1 MGSLV
6 LLDLMG
12 GVALLLWGL
21 HMVHSGILRAFGPN
35 LRHLLG
41 RALGNRLTAF
51 SAGLGLTALL
61 QSSTAT
67 ALITSS
73 FTSEGLVSLV
83 PALAIMLGANVGTT
97 LIVQVL
103 SFNIAA
109 VAPVLF
115 IVGLVA
121 FRSGPRSRIKDVG
134 RVFIGLGLMLLALH
148 ILLNTL
154 APAENAPGVRVFMNA
169 ITGDPILCILF
180 AAVITWLV
188 HSSVASVLLVMSLAY
203 AHFITPPA
211 ALALVLGANLGSA
224 INPLVEGAR
233 RDNPASYRLPLGNLI
248 NRVAGILLVAPF
260 LGPIAELLQ
269 SWQPDLAKATAL
281 FHIAFNVATAVAFI
295 GLLDGLAAILKK
307 LLPERVREAD
317 PSGPRYL
324 DESAL
329 ETPSL
334 ALADA
339 ARETLHMGDHVE
351 IMLRKVMAAMMTN
364 DRALVD
370 QVTQMDNS
378 VDSLDEAIKL
388 YVTKLTR
395 GSLDER
401 EGQRAMEIVSFAI
414 NLEHIGDIIDK
425 NLSELA
431 TKKIKRRFQFSAE
444 GAEELSAF
452 HKRTMDS
459 LRIAFGVFM
468 SGDVNEAR
476 KLLAEKSALR
486 NAELAATE
494 RHLDR
499 LREGRPETIETTSLH
514 LDVLRDLRRI
524 HSHICSVAIPCSMP
538 PANSPPIAAPRRFW
552 PHCRR
557 RCTAADKS
565 TIQRLR
571 CAAAVLHD
579 QHDVSDVDDRRHR
592 LAEDDHRLTLGDAV
606 DQRHQPASHREEPE
620 RHRHHALSGALARN
634 PLHQETGGE
643 QQLRDQ
649 PEGQPEIELGDEYVV
664 EIVAKRLAVLN
675 QHQITSVAM
684 GVGFLRRISHHT
696 PARSMIPIHS
706 RSKKP

>member
-1 MGSLV
+1 MGTMV

-21 HMVHSGILRAFGPN
+21 HMVHSGILRAFGPD
-35 LRHLLG
+35 LRLLLAK
-41 RALGNRLTAF
+41 ALSNRFTAF
-51 SAGLGLTALL
+51 AAGLGLTALL

-97 LIVQVL
+97 LIVQIL

-115 IVGLVA
+115 IIGLVA
-121 FRSGPRSRIKDVG
+121 FRTGPRSRIKDIG
-134 RVFIGLGLMLLALH
+134 RVSIGLGLMLLALH
-148 ILLNTL
+148 ILLDTL
-154 APAENAPGVRVFMNA
+154 APAENAPGMRVFMNA
-169 ITGDPILCILF
+169 ITGDPVLCIF
-180 AAVITWLV
+180 FGAVVTWVV
-188 HSSVASVLLVMSLAY
+188 HSSVASVLLVMSLAF
-203 AHFITPPA
+203 AHFITPAA

-224 INPLVEGAR
+224 INPIFEGAR
-233 RDNPASYRLPLGNLI
+233 RDNPASYRLPLGNLA
-248 NRVAGILLVAPF
+248 NRVIGIVLVAPF
-260 LGPIAELLQ
+260 LNPIAGLLQ

-281 FHIAFNVATAVAFI
+281 FHIAFNVVTAIVFI
-295 GLLDGLAAILKK
+295 GLLDGVARLLKK
-307 LLPERVREAD
+307 LLPTRIQETD
-317 PSGPRYL
+317 PLRPRYL

-351 IMLRKVMAAMMTN
+351 VMLRKVMAAMMTN

-370 QVTQMDNS
+370 QVSRMDNS
-378 VDSLDEAIKL
+378 VDNLDEAIKL

-401 EGQRAMEIVSFAI
+401 EGQRAMEIISFAI
-414 NLEHIGDIIDK
+414 NLEHMGDIIDK

-476 KLLAEKSALR
+476 KLLAEKALLR

-524 HSHICSVAIPCSMP
+524 HSHICSVAYPVLDAAGELEGRQNIESESVNLPEPSALP
-538 PANSPPIAAPRRFW
+538 SP
-552 PHCRR
+552 
-557 RCTAADKS
+557 
-565 TIQRLR
+565 
-571 CAAAVLHD
+571 
-579 QHDVSDVDDRRHR
+579 QHR
-592 LAEDDHRLTLGDAV
+592 
-606 DQRHQPASHREEPE
+606 
-620 RHRHHALSGALARN
+620 
-634 PLHQETGGE
+634 
-643 QQLRDQ
+643 
-649 PEGQPEIELGDEYVV
+649 
-664 EIVAKRLAVLN
+664 
-675 QHQITSVAM
+675 
-684 GVGFLRRISHHT
+684 
-696 PARSMIPIHS
+696 
-706 RSKKP
+706 

>member
-1 MGSLV
+1 MTMGSLV

-21 HMVHSGILRAFGPN
+21 HMVHSGILRAFGPD
-35 LRHLLG
+35 LRRLLAG
-41 RALGNRLTAF
+41 ALNNRFTAF
-51 SAGLGLTALL
+51 AAGIGLTALL

-73 FTSEGLVSLV
+73 FTAEGLVGLV

-109 VAPVLF
+109 FAPVLF

-121 FRSGPRSRIKDVG
+121 FRGGARSRIKDIG
-134 RVFIGLGLMLLALH
+134 RVSIGLGLMLLALH
-148 ILLNTL
+148 ILLDTL
-154 APAENAPGVRVFMNA
+154 APAETAPSVRVLMSA
-169 ITGDPILCILF
+169 ITGDPVLCIMIG
-180 AAVITWLV
+180 AVVTWAV

-203 AHFITPPA
+203 AHFISPSA

-224 INPLVEGAR
+224 INPLFEGAR

-248 NRVAGILLVAPF
+248 NRLAGILLVAPF
-260 LGPIAELLQ
+260 LRPITEVLQ
-269 SWQPDLAKATAL
+269 AWQPDLAKMTAE
-281 FHIAFNVATAVAFI
+281 FHIAFNVATAIIFI
-295 GLLDGLAAILKK
+295 GLLDGMAALLKK
-307 LLPERVREAD
+307 LLPDRVREAD
-317 PSGPRYL
+317 PSRPRYL
-324 DESAL
+324 DDSAL

-351 IMLRKVMAAMMTN
+351 IMLRKVMAAIMTN

-370 QVTQMDNS
+370 QVSTMDNA
-378 VDSLDEAIKL
+378 VDSLGEAIKL

-401 EGQRAMEIVSFAI
+401 EGQRAMEIISFAI

-431 TKKIKRRFQFSAE
+431 TKKIKRRFQFSPE
-444 GAEELSAF
+444 GAEELSAI

-468 SGDVNEAR
+468 SGDVKEGR
-476 KLLAEKSALR
+476 KLLAEKAALR

-514 LDVLRDLRRI
+514 LNVLRDLRRI
-524 HSHICSVAIPCSMP
+524 HSHICSVAYPVLD
-538 PANSPPIAAPRRFW
+538 AA
-552 PHCRR
+552 
-557 RCTAADKS
+557 
-565 TIQRLR
+565 
-571 CAAAVLHD
+571 
-579 QHDVSDVDDRRHR
+579 
-592 LAEDDHRLTLGDAV
+592 
-606 DQRHQPASHREEPE
+606 
-620 RHRHHALSGALARN
+620 
-634 PLHQETGGE
+634 GE
-643 QQLRDQ
+643 L
-649 PEGQPEIELGDEYVV
+649 
-664 EIVAKRLAVLN
+664 
-675 QHQITSVAM
+675 
-684 GVGFLRRISHHT
+684 
-696 PARSMIPIHS
+696 PARQNAESELDALPSPAHPLP
-706 RSKKP
+706 R

>member
-21 HMVHSGILRAFGPN
+21 HMVHSGILRAFGAD
-35 LRHLLG
+35 LRLMLAK
-41 RALGNRLTAF
+41 ALSNRFTAF
-51 SAGLGLTALL
+51 GAGLGLTALL

-67 ALITSS
+67 GLITSS

-97 LIVQVL
+97 LIVQIL
-103 SFNIAA
+103 SFNISA

-115 IVGLVA
+115 IIGLVS
-121 FRSGPRSRIKDVG
+121 FRTGPRSRVKDIG

-169 ITGDPILCILF
+169 ITGDPVLCILF
-180 AAVITWLV
+180 AAIVTWLV

-203 AHFITPPA
+203 AHFITPYA

-233 RDNPASYRLPLGNLI
+233 RDNPASYRLPVGNLV
-248 NRVAGILLVAPF
+248 NRVAGIVLVLPF
-260 LGPIAELLQ
+260 LQPIADLLIA
-269 SWQPDLAKATAL
+269 WQPDLAKATAL
-281 FHIAFNVATAVAFI
+281 FHIAFNAVTALVFI
-295 GLLDGLAAILKK
+295 GLLDSMARLLKR
-307 LLPERVREAD
+307 LLPERVKEAD
-317 PSGPRYL
+317 ALGPRYL

-370 QVTQMDNS
+370 QVSQMDNS

-388 YVTKLTR
+388 YITKLTR

-452 HKRTMDS
+452 HKRTTDS
-459 LRIAFGVFM
+459 LRVAFGVFM

-486 NAELAATE
+486 NTELAATE

-499 LREGRPETIETTSLH
+499 LREGRPESIETTSLH

-524 HSHICSVAIPCSMP
+524 HSHICSVAYPVLDAAGELAAYRSTENDLTAL
-538 PANSPPIAAPRRFW
+538 PAP
-552 PHCRR
+552 
-557 RCTAADKS
+557 
-565 TIQRLR
+565 
-571 CAAAVLHD
+571 V
-579 QHDVSDVDDRRHR
+579 
-592 LAEDDHRLTLGDAV
+592 
-606 DQRHQPASHREEPE
+606 ASRP
-620 RHRHHALSGALARN
+620 
-634 PLHQETGGE
+634 
-643 QQLRDQ
+643 
-649 PEGQPEIELGDEYVV
+649 
-664 EIVAKRLAVLN
+664 
-675 QHQITSVAM
+675 
-684 GVGFLRRISHHT
+684 
-696 PARSMIPIHS
+696 
-706 RSKKP
+706 

>member
-35 LRHLLG
+35 LRLLLAK
-41 RALGNRLTAF
+41 ALSNRFAAF
-51 SAGLGLTALL
+51 GAGLGLTALL

-115 IVGLVA
+115 IIGLVA
-121 FRSGPRSRIKDVG
+121 FRSGPRSRIKDIG

-169 ITGDPILCILF
+169 ITGDPVLCILF
-180 AAVITWLV
+180 GAIVTWLV

-203 AHFITPPA
+203 AHFVTPYA

-224 INPLVEGAR
+224 INPIVEGAR
-233 RDNPASYRLPLGNLI
+233 RDNPASYRLPLGNLV

-260 LGPIAELLQ
+260 LQPIADLLI
-269 SWQPDLAKATAL
+269 SWQTDLAKATAL
-281 FHIAFNVATAVAFI
+281 FHIAFNVVTALIFI
-295 GLLDGLAAILKK
+295 GLLDGMARLLKA
-307 LLPERVREAD
+307 LLPERAKATD

-370 QVTQMDNS
+370 QVSQMDNS

-388 YVTKLTR
+388 YITKLTR

-476 KLLAEKSALR
+476 KLLAEKAALR

-524 HSHICSVAIPCSMP
+524 HSHICSVAYPVLDAAGELAAYRSAETEL
-538 PANSPPIAAPRRFW
+538 PALPAPVPGR
-552 PHCRR
+552 
-557 RCTAADKS
+557 
-565 TIQRLR
+565 
-571 CAAAVLHD
+571 
-579 QHDVSDVDDRRHR
+579 
-592 LAEDDHRLTLGDAV
+592 G
-606 DQRHQPASHREEPE
+606 
-620 RHRHHALSGALARN
+620 
-634 PLHQETGGE
+634 
-643 QQLRDQ
+643 
-649 PEGQPEIELGDEYVV
+649 
-664 EIVAKRLAVLN
+664 
-675 QHQITSVAM
+675 
-684 GVGFLRRISHHT
+684 
-696 PARSMIPIHS
+696 
-706 RSKKP
+706 

>member
-1 MGSLV
+1 MATIV

-21 HMVHSGILRAFGPN
+21 HMVHSGILRAFGPD
-35 LRHLLG
+35 LRLLLSK
-41 RALGNRLTAF
+41 ALSNRFTAF
-51 SAGLGLTALL
+51 AAGLGLTALL

-73 FTSEGLVSLV
+73 FTAEGLVSLV

-97 LIVQVL
+97 LIVQIL

-115 IVGLVA
+115 IIGLVA
-121 FRSGPRSRIKDVG
+121 FRSGPRSRIKDIG

-148 ILLNTL
+148 ILLDTL
-154 APAENAPGVRVFMNA
+154 APAENAPGARVFMNA
-169 ITGDPILCILF
+169 ITGDPVLCVLIG
-180 AAVITWLV
+180 AVVTWVV
-188 HSSVASVLLVMSLAY
+188 HSSVASVLLIMSLAY
-203 AHFITPPA
+203 AHFVTPFA

-224 INPLVEGAR
+224 INPVLEGAR

-248 NRVAGILLVAPF
+248 NRLAGILLVAPF
-260 LGPIAELLQ
+260 LRPVSEALL
-269 SWQPDLAKATAL
+269 SWQPDPAKATAL
-281 FHIAFNVATAVAFI
+281 FHIAFNVATAILFI
-295 GLLDGLAAILKK
+295 GLLDGLARLLKAW
-307 LLPERVREAD
+307 LPERVREAD
-317 PSGPRYL
+317 PSRPRYL

-351 IMLRKVMAAMMTN
+351 VMLRKVMAAMMTN

-370 QVTQMDNS
+370 QVSRMDNR
-378 VDSLDEAIKL
+378 VDGLDEAIKL

-401 EGQRAMEIVSFAI
+401 EGKRAMEIISFAI

-431 TKKIKRRFQFSAE
+431 TKKIKRRFQFSPE

-452 HKRTMDS
+452 HRRTMDS

-468 SGDVNEAR
+468 SGDVSEAR
-476 KLLAEKSALR
+476 KLLAEKTALR

-499 LREGRPETIETTSLH
+499 LREGRPETLETTSLH

-524 HSHICSVAIPCSMP
+524 HSHICSVAYPVLDAAGELAAYRSTE
-538 PANSPPIAAPRRFW
+538 SDIAA
-552 PHCRR
+552 
-557 RCTAADKS
+557 
-565 TIQRLR
+565 
-571 CAAAVLHD
+571 
-579 QHDVSDVDDRRHR
+579 
-592 LAEDDHRLTLGDAV
+592 
-606 DQRHQPASHREEPE
+606 
-620 RHRHHALSGALARN
+620 LSA
-634 PLHQETGGE
+634 PVTG
-643 QQLRDQ
+643 R
-649 PEGQPEIELGDEYVV
+649 
-664 EIVAKRLAVLN
+664 
-675 QHQITSVAM
+675 
-684 GVGFLRRISHHT
+684 
-696 PARSMIPIHS
+696 
-706 RSKKP
+706 

>member
-21 HMVHSGILRAFGPN
+21 HMVHSGILRAFGPD
-35 LRHLLG
+35 LRLLLAK
-41 RALGNRLTAF
+41 ALSNRFTAIG
-51 SAGLGLTALL
+51 AGLGLTALL

-97 LIVQVL
+97 LIVQIL
-103 SFNIAA
+103 SFNISA

-115 IVGLVA
+115 IIGLVA
-121 FRSGPRSRIKDVG
+121 FRSGPRSRVKDIG

-169 ITGDPILCILF
+169 ITGDPVLCILF
-180 AAVITWLV
+180 AAIVTWLV

-203 AHFITPPA
+203 AHFVTPYA

-224 INPLVEGAR
+224 INPIVEGAR
-233 RDNPASYRLPLGNLI
+233 RDNPASYRLPLGNLV
-248 NRVAGILLVAPF
+248 NRLAGILLVAPF
-260 LGPIAELLQ
+260 LQPIADLLI
-269 SWQPDLAKATAL
+269 SWQPDAAKATAL
-281 FHIAFNVATAVAFI
+281 FHIAFNVATAALFI
-295 GLLDGLAAILKK
+295 GLLDGMARLLKR
-307 LLPERVREAD
+307 LLPERVKEAGE
-317 PSGPRYL
+317 SGPRYL

-370 QVTQMDNS
+370 QVSQMDNS

-431 TKKIKRRFQFSAE
+431 TKKIKRRFQFSVE

-476 KLLAEKSALR
+476 KLLVEKAALR

-524 HSHICSVAIPCSMP
+524 HSHICSVAYPVLDAAGELAAYRSTESDLAAL
-538 PANSPPIAAPRRFW
+538 PAPAP
-552 PHCRR
+552 
-557 RCTAADKS
+557 
-565 TIQRLR
+565 
-571 CAAAVLHD
+571 
-579 QHDVSDVDDRRHR
+579 
-592 LAEDDHRLTLGDAV
+592 
-606 DQRHQPASHREEPE
+606 
-620 RHRHHALSGALARN
+620 
-634 PLHQETGGE
+634 
-643 QQLRDQ
+643 
-649 PEGQPEIELGDEYVV
+649 
-664 EIVAKRLAVLN
+664 
-675 QHQITSVAM
+675 
-684 GVGFLRRISHHT
+684 
-696 PARSMIPIHS
+696 S
-706 RSKKP
+706 RP

>member
-1 MGSLV
+1 MGTMV

-21 HMVHSGILRAFGPN
+21 HMVHSGILRAFGPD
-35 LRHLLG
+35 LRLLLAKG
-41 RALGNRLTAF
+41 LSNRFTAF
-51 SAGLGLTALL
+51 TAGLGLTALL

-109 VAPVLF
+109 IAPVLF
-115 IVGLVA
+115 IIGLVA
-121 FRSGPRSRIKDVG
+121 FRSGPRSRIKDIG
-134 RVFIGLGLMLLALH
+134 RVSIGLGLMLLALH
-148 ILLNTL
+148 ILLDTL
-154 APAENAPGVRVFMNA
+154 APAENAPGVRVFMSA
-169 ITGDPILCILF
+169 ITGDPVLCIIF
-180 AAVITWLV
+180 GAVVTWVV

-203 AHFITPPA
+203 AHFISPPA

-224 INPLVEGAR
+224 INPIFEGAR
-233 RDNPASYRLPLGNLI
+233 RDNPASYRLPLGNLV
-248 NRVAGILLVAPF
+248 NRLVGIALVAPF
-260 LGPIAELLQ
+260 LNPISELLA

-281 FHIAFNVATAVAFI
+281 FHIAFNVATAVIFI
-295 GLLDGLAAILKK
+295 GLLDGMARLLKA
-307 LLPERVREAD
+307 LLPTRVQEAD
-317 PSGPRYL
+317 PSRPRYL
-324 DESAL
+324 DDSAL

-370 QVTQMDNS
+370 QVSQMDNS

-431 TKKIKRRFQFSAE
+431 TKKIKRRFQFSPE

-459 LRIAFGVFM
+459 LRIAFGIFM
-468 SGDVNEAR
+468 SGDVTEAR
-476 KLLAEKSALR
+476 KLLAEKTALR

-499 LREGRPETIETTSLH
+499 LREGRPESIETTSLH

-524 HSHICSVAIPCSMP
+524 HSHICSVAYPVLDAAGELAAYRSTEADMAALP
-538 PANSPPIAAPRRFW
+538 SPAPGR
-552 PHCRR
+552 
-557 RCTAADKS
+557 
-565 TIQRLR
+565 
-571 CAAAVLHD
+571 
-579 QHDVSDVDDRRHR
+579 
-592 LAEDDHRLTLGDAV
+592 G
-606 DQRHQPASHREEPE
+606 
-620 RHRHHALSGALARN
+620 
-634 PLHQETGGE
+634 
-643 QQLRDQ
+643 
-649 PEGQPEIELGDEYVV
+649 
-664 EIVAKRLAVLN
+664 
-675 QHQITSVAM
+675 
-684 GVGFLRRISHHT
+684 
-696 PARSMIPIHS
+696 
-706 RSKKP
+706 